1 MCILYGG
8 IVFNNS
14 HGNSLKLLME
24 DLSIEGNEQ
33 KSCSKGKT
41 PQIASQKI
49 PLYTSYAVWHV
60 DLYSYDTFLVHM
72 V

>member
-1 MCILYGG
+1 
-8 IVFNNS
+8 
-14 HGNSLKLLME
+14 ME